1 MLNKQFWA
9 RALVVVCSLLLL
21 ATSSALSQDQ
31 AAKTTTASSALLV
44 LNKAENTLAILN
56 TQTLAV
62 IGRVSVGEGP
72 HEVIASSDGKLAF
85 VGNYG
90 TAQMLGGSLSVID
103 VVAQKELRRVDLG
116 ALRRP
121 HGLFE
126 LNGKVYFTCEVNRVV
141 ARYDPV
147 ADKVDWLMGTGQ
159 GATHMI
165 TGHVE
170 QKKLYTTNITS
181 ATVTAFDLAA
191 QPLTVTQIAVA
202 NQPEGI
208 DASPDGKEV
217 WVAHRGSGTVS
228 IIDAATKKVSE
239 TIKAGTDPYRV
250 KFTPDG
256 KRVLISDPQGGS
268 LLVLDAATRKE
279 LKRIPV
285 EGLPAGITVS
295 PDSKRAFV
303 TTIQANG
310 IAAIDLET
318 LSVSKK
324 VETGKGPDGLTW
336 AGK

>member
-1 MLNKQFWA
+1 MLNKQLGA
-9 RALVVVCSLLLL
+9 RALVVVCSLIWL
-21 ATSSALSQDQ
+21 ATSPALSQDH
-31 AAKTTTASSALLV
+31 AAKTMAASSALLV

-56 TQTLAV
+56 TQTLTV

-72 HEVIASSDGKLAF
+72 HEVIAAADGKLAF

-90 TAQMLGGSLSVID
+90 TAQAPGSSLSIVD
-103 VVAQKELRRVDLG
+103 VAAQKELRRVELG

-126 LNGKVYFTCEVNRVV
+126 LNGKIYFTCEVNRVI

-165 TGHVE
+165 TGNAE
-170 QKKLYTTNITS
+170 QQKLYTANITS
-181 ATVTAFDLAA
+181 ATVTAFDFAA

-217 WVAHRGSGTVS
+217 WVAHRGNGNVS
-228 IIDAATKKVSE
+228 IIDTVTKKVVE

-295 PDSKRAFV
+295 PDSQRAFV

-310 IAAIDLET
+310 IVAIDLES
-318 LSVSKK
+318 LSVTQK

>member
-1 MLNKQFWA
+1 MPSKQFL
-9 RALVVVCSLLLL
+9 ALALAVLFLLTLPI
-21 ATSSALSQDQ
+21 TQNALSQEH
-31 AAKTTTASSALLV
+31 TTKVGPPVSALLV
-44 LNKAENTLAILN
+44 LNKAENSLAILN
-56 TQTLAV
+56 PQTLAV
-62 IGRVSVGEGP
+62 TARIPVGEGP
-72 HEVIASSDGKLAF
+72 HEVIAAADGKLAF

-90 TAQMLGGSLSVID
+90 TAQAPGSSLSVID
-103 VVAQKELRRVDLG
+103 VAAQKELRRVDLG

-126 LNGKVYFTCEVNRVV
+126 LNGKIYFTCEVNRVI
-141 ARYDPV
+141 ARYDPA

-159 GATHMI
+159 DATHMI
-165 TGHVE
+165 TGHAE
-170 QKKLYTTNITS
+170 QKKLYTANIRS

-191 QPLTVTQIAVA
+191 QPLAITQIAVA

-208 DASPDGKEV
+208 DAAPDGKEI
-217 WVAHRGSGTVS
+217 WTAHRGSGNVS
-228 IIDAATKKVSE
+228 IIDAATKKVVE
-239 TIKAGTDPYRV
+239 TVKAGTDPYRV

-285 EGLPAGITVS
+285 EGVPAGITVS

-310 IAAIDLET
+310 IAVIDLES

-324 VETGKGPDGLTW
+324 VETGQGPDGLTW

>member
-1 MLNKQFWA
+1 MFNKQFGA
-9 RALVVVCSLLLL
+9 LALVVVFALTLFGSP
-21 ATSSALSQDQ
+21 TALSQDH
-31 AAKTTTASSALLV
+31 ATKVSTAVSALLV
-44 LNKAENTLAILN
+44 LNKAENTLAILDP
-56 TQTLAV
+56 QTLAV
-62 IGRVSVGEGP
+62 IGRISVGEGP
-72 HEVIASSDGKLAF
+72 HEVIAAADGKLAF

-90 TAQMLGGSLSVID
+90 TAQTPGSSLSVID
-103 VVAQKELRRVDLG
+103 VVAQKELRRVELG

-126 LNGKVYFTCEVNRVV
+126 LNGKIYFTCEVNRVI

-159 GATHMI
+159 GATHML
-165 TGHVE
+165 TGNAE
-170 QKKLYTTNITS
+170 QKRLYTANITS
-181 ATVTAFDLAA
+181 ATLTMFDLAA

-202 NQPEGI
+202 DQPEGI

-217 WVAHRGSGTVS
+217 WAAHRGSGLIS
-228 IIDAATKKVSE
+228 IIDTATKKVVD
-239 TIKAGTDPYRV
+239 TLKAGADPYRV

-256 KRVLISDPQGGS
+256 KRVLVSDPQSSS

-285 EGLPAGITVS
+285 EGLPAGITVA

-310 IAAIDLET
+310 IAAIDLES